1 MAKLYDLA
9 RMTTATSGTGTITLG
24 SAVSGFL
31 TFAGAGVADGDV
43 VSYGIKDGA
52 NSEVGTGTYTAS
64 GTTLSRTVTK
74 STNSNAAI
82 SLSGTAEVYITLRA
96 EDVITSAADKTAIS
110 NVSGS
115 TGVPSA
121 NNLATIGSSL
131 VLLGSQT
138 ASASATLDFTSG
150 ITSAYDLY
158 EFDLVT
164 LLPAT
169 DGVSLQLLVSN
180 DGGSTWNS
188 TNYDYAFNS
197 IVPTPTNTPTGAT
210 AASSLVM
217 TPATVS
223 NTSQRAGVNGS
234 VRMHAPSAS
243 VRPIFSFKND
253 IYNNAAVFTS
263 NAGGGVYQ
271 GAATAITG
279 VRFKFSS
286 GNIASGSIY
295 MYARRK
301 S

>member
-1 MAKLYDLA
+1 MAKLYNLA
-9 RMTTATSGTGTITLG
+9 RMTSATTGTGTITLG

-31 TFAGAGVADGDV
+31 TFAAAGVADGDV

-64 GTTLSRTVTK
+64 GTTLTRTVTK

-82 SLSGTAEVYITLRA
+82 SLSGSAEVYITLRA
-96 EDVITSAADKTAIS
+96 EDVVTSAADKTAIS

-115 TGVPSA
+115 TGAPSA

-150 ITSAYDLY
+150 LTSAYDLY

-188 TNYDYAFNS
+188 ANYDYAFNS

-210 AASSLVM
+210 AASSIVM

-223 NTSQRAGVNGS
+223 NILQRCGVNGF
-234 VRMHAPSAS
+234 VRSYTPSAAI
-243 VRPIFSFKND
+243 RPMFSFKNEY
-253 IYNNAAVFTS
+253 YNNSAALTS
-263 NAGGGVYQ
+263 NTGAGMYQ
-271 GAATAITG
+271 GSATPING

-286 GNIASGSIY
+286 GNIASGGIY